1 MAQMGSVALDGGD
14 PRLRGGL
21 GVEDKGIAYGLATEG
36 LTDVQIGDI
45 LRPQLRKLHDT
56 SVTFEEYAYYA
67 EKTRA
72 EEDSLAQDDGAKVG
86 LLQILFPTKSGGGA
100 GEKIPVSTANS
111 STAEKR
117 AHISDDEWTNA
128 SRALRTASTSAIFYL
143 ITTDIL
149 GPFGKIKNAT
159 SLLHQADDN
168 PQVCHTHSR
177 QWVGGKL

>member
-21 GVEDKGIAYGLATEG
+21 GVEDKGIAYGIAQTEG
-36 LTDVQIGDI
+36 LSDVQVGDV

-56 SVTFEEYAYYA
+56 SVTFEEYNYYA
-67 EKTRA
+67 QKTRA
-72 EEDSLAQDDGAKVG
+72 EEDSLAKDDGAKVG
-86 LLQILFPTKSGGGA
+86 LLQILFPTKSGAGA
-100 GEKIPVSTANS
+100 GGEKIPVSTANV
-111 STAEKR
+111 STIDKR

-149 GPFGKIKNAT
+149 GPFGLPYAFA
-159 SLLHQADDN
+159 SMG
-168 PQVCHTHSR
+168 
-177 QWVGGKL
+177 WG